1 MMSELKSTAMAK
13 MPDPELNVGEST
25 TYTDPDAE
33 RSYVR
38 KIDFIVLPTLCL
50 VSSRTRWT
58 RIYKIYLL
66 TSRLVRSHRCTFLT
80 AWIG

>member
-1 MMSELKSTAMAK
+1 MMSELKFTAMAK
-13 MPDPELNVGEST
+13 MPDAELNVGEST

-50 VSSRTRWT
+50 VSSRTR
-58 RIYKIYLL
+58 
-66 TSRLVRSHRCTFLT
+66 
-80 AWIG
+80 